1 MARRDKV
8 AEAIREEAS
17 LILHDKLKD
26 PRLGFVTI
34 TGVEVAP
41 DLRNAKIFFSVL
53 GNEEDYTKT
62 QEALD
67 SALGYIRKLISERI
81 NLKFAPEIIFRQDRS
96 SEYSVRIQELL
107 DEVKQ
112 VDEGRQQNQP
122 EKPAKKKRKAAEIEP
137 KKSSRNNKKK

>member
-8 AEAIREEAS
+8 AQVIREEAS

-34 TGVEVAP
+34 TAVEVTD
-41 DLRNAKIFFSVL
+41 DLKNAKIFYSVL
-53 GNEEDYTKT
+53 GNEEDYIKT

-67 SALGYIRKLISERI
+67 SALGFIRRLISQRI

-96 SEYSVRIQELL
+96 SEYSVRIQEVLE
-107 DEVKQ
+107 EVKHLDRPKEE
-112 VDEGRQQNQP
+112 VQP
-122 EKPAKKKRKAAEIEP
+122 ENPPKKLRKGRKVEP
-137 KKSSRNNKKK
+137 KKSSRSHKKK

>member
-34 TGVEVAP
+34 TAVEVAD
-41 DLRNAKIFFSVL
+41 DLRNAKIFYSVL
-53 GNEEDYTKT
+53 GNEEDYAKT

-81 NLKFAPEIIFRQDRS
+81 NLKFAPEIIFRKDQS
-96 SEYSVRIQELL
+96 IEYSVRIQEVLEEVQKL
-107 DEVKQ
+107 DPAKE
-112 VDEGRQQNQP
+112 DIQP
-122 EKPAKKKRKAAEIEP
+122 EKAPENERKEKKVEP
-137 KKSSRNNKKK
+137 KKSSRINKKK

>member
-34 TGVEVAP
+34 TAVEVAD
-41 DLRNAKIFFSVL
+41 DLRNAKIFYSVL
-53 GNEEDYTKT
+53 GNEEDYAKT

-67 SALGYIRKLISERI
+67 SALGFIRKLISERI
-81 NLKFAPEIIFRQDRS
+81 NLKFAPEIIFRKDES
-96 SEYSVRIQELL
+96 IEYSVRIQEVLEEVQKL
-107 DEVKQ
+107 EPAKEDE
-112 VDEGRQQNQP
+112 QP
-122 EKPAKKKRKAAEIEP
+122 EKTPENERKEKKVEP
-137 KKSSRNNKKK
+137 KKSSRINKKK